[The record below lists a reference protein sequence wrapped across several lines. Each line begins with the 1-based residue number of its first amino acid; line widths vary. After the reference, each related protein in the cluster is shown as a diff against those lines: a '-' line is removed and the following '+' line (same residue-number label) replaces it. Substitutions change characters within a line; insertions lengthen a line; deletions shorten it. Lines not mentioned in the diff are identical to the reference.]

1 MAPHAEH
8 GSDPKIEALVAEI
21 TAARAQLLASVDD
34 LKQELS
40 PASLRKRG
48 LGAITGI
55 FTDEFGG
62 IKPKR
67 VAITAGVIAGV
78 VGLKVITR
86 RRK

>member
-8 GSDPKIEALVAEI
+8 GSDPKIDALVAEI
-21 TAARAQLLASVDD
+21 TAARAELLASVDD
-34 LKQELS
+34 LKEQFS
-40 PASLRKRG
+40 PASLRQRS

-55 FTDEFGG
+55 FTDQFGG

-67 VAITAGVIAGV
+67 VAITAGVIAGI
-78 VGLKVITR
+78 VGLKLITG